1 EIGMLFS
8 NAFLRI
14 LESSNS
20 TYHHKI
26 AVVEVLHKICKDPQT
41 LVDLFVNYDC
51 ALESLNIFE
60 TLVIDLSQVVQH
72 SHVEANWVT
81 PQQEQKIKH
90 AGLEAIVE
98 ILNSLVQWTQQNHIG
113 DSESHVSCDV
123 SDA

>member
-1 EIGMLFS
+1 NVIQGASEGVFPICPSRHFSLTKLELTSLSLSLSLLLIREQNEIGMLFS

-51 ALESLNIFE
+51 ALESLNI
-60 TLVIDLSQVVQH
+60 
-72 SHVEANWVT
+72 
-81 PQQEQKIKH
+81 
-90 AGLEAIVE
+90 
-98 ILNSLVQWTQQNHIG
+98 
-113 DSESHVSCDV
+113 
-123 SDA
+123 